1 MLPTSRVSKKKQRRA
16 LVEKL
21 LLLKDQ
27 SQLTDLERELI
38 RDIYTPVSRD
48 IDISLR
54 IALLAKQLKYR
65 TDLTLKERRAL
76 QSRKNTSMF
85 RERRRQLEVQQ

>member
-1 MLPTSRVSKKKQRRA
+1 MLATSRVSKKKQRRA

-38 RDIYTPVSRD
+38 RDIYTPVSRE

-54 IALLAKQLKYR
+54 IALLSKQLKYR
-65 TDLTLKERRAL
+65 TDLSPKERRTL
-76 QSRKNTSMF
+76 QTRKNTAIY
-85 RERRRQLEVQQ
+85 RERRRELKFFK